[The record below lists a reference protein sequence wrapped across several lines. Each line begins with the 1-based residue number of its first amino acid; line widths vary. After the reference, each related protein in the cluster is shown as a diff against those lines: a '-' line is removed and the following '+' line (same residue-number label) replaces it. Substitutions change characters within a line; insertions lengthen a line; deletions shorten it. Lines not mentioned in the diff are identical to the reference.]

1 MKDTLHANGNLG
13 EKNYLVEVKTTNH
26 TIMVDEPVSI
36 GGSDSFPNPAQYL
49 LSALASCTA
58 ITMKMYAVNKGWDVG
73 NINVDVKLK
82 DVLSEGKSIKK
93 MVKAVQFE
101 NHLEDSQVER
111 LLTIGSKCP
120 ISKLLE
126 QPIEMEF
133 EKL

>member
-1 MKDTLHANGNLG
+1 MKDTLHVNGVLG
-13 EKNYLVEVKTTNH
+13 DKNFLVEISTTNH
-26 TIMVDEPVSI
+26 IIKVDEPVSI
-36 GGSDSFPNPAQYL
+36 GGSDSYPNPAQYL

-58 ITMKMYAVNKGWDVG
+58 ITMKMYANNKGWDVG
-73 NINVDVKLK
+73 NIEVDVKLK
-82 DVLSEGKSIKK
+82 DVLTDGKSIKK
-93 MVKAVQFE
+93 MVKAVNFE
-101 NHLEDSQVER
+101 KLLDDSQVQR

>member
-13 EKNYLVEVKTTNH
+13 EKNYLVEIKTTNH
-26 TIMVDEPVSI
+26 TFMVDEPVSI
-36 GGSDSFPNPAQYL
+36 GGADSFPNPAQYL

-58 ITMKMYAVNKGWDVG
+58 ITIKMYAVNKGWDVG

-82 DVLSEGKSIKK
+82 EVLSAGKPIKK
-93 MVKAVQFE
+93 MVKVVQFE

-111 LLTIGSKCP
+111 LLAIGSKCP